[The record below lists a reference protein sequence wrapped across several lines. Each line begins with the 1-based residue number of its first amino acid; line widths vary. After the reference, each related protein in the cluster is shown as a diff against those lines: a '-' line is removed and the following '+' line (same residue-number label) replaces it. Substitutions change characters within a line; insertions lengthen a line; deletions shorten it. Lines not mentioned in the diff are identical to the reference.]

1 MSFITIPSSWL
12 NVGEAI
18 KKKIFTRIKDNL
30 DDHETRLNAVEQGV
44 NKVTI
49 FNFEVI
55 GYISNYSA
63 SELTG
68 IGTYRS
74 PQNMVITE
82 VKIVLLNSSSTP
94 TISSSAGSLQIDL
107 EKSID
112 GGITWNSILVQRPTI
127 GDGQYLSGEESSLV
141 SFNTGGELVMQ
152 SDLIRI
158 NITSKK
164 DSQGSFQVLVYGDLS

>member
-68 IGTYRS
+68 I
-74 PQNMVITE
+74 V
-82 VKIVLLNSSSTP
+82 
-94 TISSSAGSLQIDL
+94 TIWLR
-107 EKSID
+107 E
-112 GGITWNSILVQRPTI
+112 
-127 GDGQYLSGEESSLV
+127 
-141 SFNTGGELVMQ
+141 
-152 SDLIRI
+152 
-158 NITSKK
+158 
-164 DSQGSFQVLVYGDLS
+164 